1 MFDFDFG
8 KLMVVAIVA
17 LAVIPPKD
25 LPRVMRT
32 VGQVV
37 GKMRRMAAE
46 FQGQF
51 MDAMREADLESVRK
65 ELNALNEKA
74 KIDASFDPVAMVRD
88 DVTKAAERPA
98 EIGTSQVSLNA
109 PEAAPPFELTPRVEA
124 DLESVRKELDALNEK
139 AKFQAAFDPVT
150 AVREDAMKAA
160 PHPAIG
166 MSEVSLNPPEAA
178 PPVELPPRV
187 APPAPETPA
196 PAEAHRPE
204 EAPAAKQSAAE

>member
-51 MDAMREADLESVRK
+51 MDAMREADLDSVRK
-65 ELNALNEKA
+65 ELEALNEKA
-74 KIDASFDPVAMVRD
+74 KAETSFDP
-88 DVTKAAERPA
+88 
-98 EIGTSQVSLNA
+98 
-109 PEAAPPFELTPRVEA
+109 APPTYPTTWTRSRTVFVKLSGMKTVNGSSPRR
-124 DLESVRKELDALNEK
+124 SRRRFAL
-139 AKFQAAFDPVT
+139 
-150 AVREDAMKAA
+150 
-160 PHPAIG
+160 
-166 MSEVSLNPPEAA
+166 
-178 PPVELPPRV
+178 
-187 APPAPETPA
+187 
-196 PAEAHRPE
+196 
-204 EAPAAKQSAAE
+204 

>member
-1 MFDFDFG
+1 MFDFDIG
-8 KLMVVAIVA
+8 KLMVVAVVA

-32 VGQVV
+32 VGQAV

-74 KIDASFDPVAMVRD
+74 KIDASFDPVGMVRE
-88 DVTKAAERPA
+88 DVTKAAERPSD
-98 EIGTSQVSLNA
+98 IGTSQVSLNP
-109 PEAAPPFELTPRVEA
+109 PESAAPVELAPRVEA
-124 DLESVRKELDALNEK
+124 DLESVRKELNALNEK
-139 AKFQAAFDPVT
+139 AKFKAAFDPISTVDEN
-150 AVREDAMKAA
+150 ANEAA
-160 PHPAIG
+160 KPPADIG
-166 MSEVSLNPPEAA
+166 PSQVSLNPPEPT
-178 PPVELPPRV
+178 PPVEHAQTPQTPPPV
-187 APPAPETPA
+187 
-196 PAEAHRPE
+196 EAHRPE

>member
-51 MDAMREADLESVRK
+51 MDAMREADLEGIRK
-65 ELNALNEKA
+65 ELEALNEKA
-74 KIDASFDPVAMVRD
+74 KVGGSFDP
-88 DVTKAAERPA
+88 KAAGPA
-98 EIGTSQVSLNA
+98 SPS
-109 PEAAPPFELTPRVEA
+109 PE
-124 DLESVRKELDALNEK
+124 
-139 AKFQAAFDPVT
+139 
-150 AVREDAMKAA
+150 
-160 PHPAIG
+160 PH
-166 MSEVSLNPPEAA
+166 
-178 PPVELPPRV
+178 
-187 APPAPETPA
+187 ETPA
-196 PAEAHRPE
+196 EA
-204 EAPAAKQSAAE
+204 EAPAAKQ

>member
-1 MFDFDFG
+1 MFDFDIG

-32 VGQVV
+32 VGQAV

-65 ELNALNEKA
+65 ELDALNAKA
-74 KIDASFDPVAMVRD
+74 KAEANLDDVRRQLEAIDTQAKADASFDPAAMIRD
-88 DVTKAAERPA
+88 EATKASAAPHD
-98 EIGTSQVSLNA
+98 IGTSEIALNA
-109 PEAAPPFELTPRVEA
+109 PEPIP
-124 DLESVRKELDALNEK
+124 
-139 AKFQAAFDPVT
+139 DP
-150 AVREDAMKAA
+150 
-160 PHPAIG
+160 
-166 MSEVSLNPPEAA
+166 PPE
-178 PPVELPPRV
+178 
-187 APPAPETPA
+187 PAGI
-196 PAEAHRPE
+196 

>member
-65 ELNALNEKA
+65 ELEAINEKA
-74 KIDASFDPVAMVRD
+74 KVDAAFDPAAMIRD
-88 DVTKAAERPA
+88 DVKKAVERPV
-98 EIGTSQVSLNA
+98 EIGTSKI
-109 PEAAPPFELTPRVEA
+109 E
-124 DLESVRKELDALNEK
+124 
-139 AKFQAAFDPVT
+139 
-150 AVREDAMKAA
+150 
-160 PHPAIG
+160 
-166 MSEVSLNPPEAA
+166 LNPPEAGPPTHETTAEIEASLDSVRRELEALNERAKAEEATKAVPAAA
-178 PPVELPPRV
+178 PPVLH
-187 APPAPETPA
+187 ETSA
-196 PAEAHRPE
+196 AA
-204 EAPAAKQSAAE
+204 EAPAPKQSAAE